1 MLGNYRQGEDI
12 GNISIKREE
21 DARKQLKLKGDS
33 EVGVSQDLR
42 ESKEMATP

>member
-33 EVGVSQDLR
+33 EVAFSEDL
-42 ESKEMATP
+42 